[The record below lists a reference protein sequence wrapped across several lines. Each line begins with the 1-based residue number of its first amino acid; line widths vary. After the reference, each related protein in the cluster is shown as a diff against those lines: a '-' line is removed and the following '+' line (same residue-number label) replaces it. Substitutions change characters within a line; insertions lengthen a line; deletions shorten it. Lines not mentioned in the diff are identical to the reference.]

1 LQITAFAGASFYSLG
16 PGLGKRGWKGIF
28 GAKRPVVG
36 TVCRLMAAR
45 ITARARTFGDGR
57 FGCCGFGLRQNLPN
71 AGASRMQAVPDQ
83 IAGTAFNFS
92 AGCRESRA
100 VPGGNLP
107 MPIGH
112 AMLNA

>member
-1 LQITAFAGASFYSLG
+1 LQITAFAGASFYPLG

-45 ITARARTFGDGR
+45 IAVGAPTFGGR
-57 FGCCGFGLRQNLPN
+57 KFSCGGVGLQQNLLN
-71 AGASRMQAVPDQ
+71 AGEPDVR
-83 IAGTAFNFS
+83 S
-92 AGCRESRA
+92 ARSNHRHGVDLSGGCRESRA

-107 MPIGH
+107 IPIGH